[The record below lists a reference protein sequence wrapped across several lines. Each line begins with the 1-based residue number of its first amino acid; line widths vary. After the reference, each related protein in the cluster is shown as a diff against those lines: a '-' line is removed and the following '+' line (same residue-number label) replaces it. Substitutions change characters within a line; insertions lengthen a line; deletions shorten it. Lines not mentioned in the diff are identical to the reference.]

1 MVEKNS
7 NIFID
12 NSEVNNYNTRS
23 KRKGTQYP
31 PSKHRLDQKK
41 VRIIVSRYTIKLYK
55 K

>member
-23 KRKGTQYP
+23 KRKGRQYP
-31 PSKHRLDQKK
+31 PSKHRLDQKSADYNIK
-41 VRIIVSRYTIKLYK
+41 IYTIKLYK